1 MLVFYRLE
9 ILKYIKH
16 ASLLLLKGNFHRI
29 VYFLACCFNTVSM
42 MTSCVVFV
50 MLVFLPCSS
59 YVGRYHIMAIIILG
73 AALLLVN
80 FIILKLSV
88 VNFIVVVA
96 TDISCINKAILQVA
110 TLVSIT
116 LAIFGLDA
124 STLKADRV
132 ISRLQ
137 SPSLLTG
144 FLRLTLALSLVR
156 FPPNHF
162 QVRWGTCL
170 LRKTYSVLHT

>member
-1 MLVFYRLE
+1 MNKCIGTCVHRLVLLKDIE
-9 ILKYIKH
+9 TLKYK
-16 ASLLLLKGNFHRI
+16 LFHRI

-73 AALLLVN
+73 AALLLVQPV
-80 FIILKLSV
+80 LKYFCLWIFWSLLNSV
-88 VNFIVVVA
+88 N
-96 TDISCINKAILQVA
+96 QVA

-124 STLKADRV
+124 SNLKV
-132 ISRLQ
+132 LILEIIISFHCFY
-137 SPSLLTG
+137 LLILIHDDFKFIIPTWIYID
-144 FLRLTLALSLVR
+144 S
-156 FPPNHF
+156 
-162 QVRWGTCL
+162 W
-170 LRKTYSVLHT
+170 